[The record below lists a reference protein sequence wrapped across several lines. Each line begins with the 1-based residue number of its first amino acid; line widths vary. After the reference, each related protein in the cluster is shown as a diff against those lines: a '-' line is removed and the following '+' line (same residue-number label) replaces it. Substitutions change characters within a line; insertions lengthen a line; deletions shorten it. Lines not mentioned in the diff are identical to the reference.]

1 MVHLRT
7 VHSAFHARVIAA
19 RLGADGILTQLR
31 GAVDGPYPVGDVSVW
46 VAEADAECASEL
58 LMADEVEAA
67 FDLPDSGEPWERAP
81 RRPLVLGLTGTQ
93 VLAVIGLVLIVWSAM
108 LARILG

>member
-1 MVHLRT
+1 
-7 VHSAFHARVIAA
+7 
-19 RLGADGILTQLR
+19 
-31 GAVDGPYPVGDVSVW
+31 
-46 VAEADAECASEL
+46 
-58 LMADEVEAA
+58 MADEVEAA
-67 FDLPDSGEPWERAP
+67 FDLPEVGEPWERAP